1 MPLELAWMVED
12 IEHIEDID
20 EMEIMDIPHLPLSP
34 LGMDGATAQALP
46 PPVSFHLTLPC
57 PVQLHRRSVNSVC

>member
-34 LGMDGATAQALP
+34 TVQGRGTVHGWCNGAGLTAQALP
-46 PPVSFHLTLPC
+46 P
-57 PVQLHRRSVNSVC
+57 RSVST

>member
-34 LGMDGATAQALP
+34 LGRDGGWCMDGATAQALP
-46 PPVSFHLTLPC
+46 PPP
-57 PVQLHRRSVNSVC
+57 RSVST

>member
-20 EMEIMDIPHLPLSP
+20 EMEIMDMSHLPLSP
-34 LGMDGATAQALP
+34 LGRDGGWCMDGATAQA
-46 PPVSFHLTLPC
+46 
-57 PVQLHRRSVNSVC
+57 